1 MTSQQT
7 VLDDLRAHG
16 PSVIADISDRTGG
29 EPKNV
34 RRAMGHLERW
44 GDVRRAGIVITASGQ
59 KAVVWEAVA

>member
-7 VLDDLRAHG
+7 VLDDLRTHG

-44 GDVRRAGIVITASGQ
+44 GDVRRAASGQ